1 MCKILYQRDME
12 NPCTYVNTEDLF
24 NCKCGLFIY
33 AECVY
38 AITVAVWVNFTSFQV
53 LSLTLFLSARFGAL
67 IFFTIKAMMNMRYNN
82 EILIL
87 LQDEMFEC
95 ACLR

>member
-12 NPCTYVNTEDLF
+12 NPCTYVHREDLL
-24 NCKCGLFIY
+24 NCKCGLFIN

-38 AITVAVWVNFTSFQV
+38 ATPVVVWVNFTSFQV

-67 IFFTIKAMMNMRYNN
+67 IFFTIKAVVYDKL
-82 EILIL
+82 EV
-87 LQDEMFEC
+87 
-95 ACLR
+95 

>member
-1 MCKILYQRDME
+1 MY
-12 NPCTYVNTEDLF
+12 TEDAF

-38 AITVAVWVNFTSFQV
+38 ATTVVVWVNFTSFQV

-67 IFFTIKAMMNMRYNN
+67 IFFTVQAVVY
-82 EILIL
+82 E
-87 LQDEMFEC
+87 LQ
-95 ACLR
+95 A